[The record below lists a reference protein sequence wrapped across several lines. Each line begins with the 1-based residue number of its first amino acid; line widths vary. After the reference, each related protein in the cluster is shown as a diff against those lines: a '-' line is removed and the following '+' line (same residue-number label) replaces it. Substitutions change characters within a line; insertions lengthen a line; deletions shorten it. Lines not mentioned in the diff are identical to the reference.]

1 MSYNLLPTSSL
12 WQLKLSRKFDGKLTS
27 TGTVIC
33 HLYSNL
39 CHFSPGQH
47 KSCESERKIKSY
59 KSFSCESQI
68 RGYTRKKAPRG
79 GGHRLLTN
87 PSDDKALHNRP
98 VNLYHCD
105 HRAWDLMHAGISC
118 DIQSQYRQGGR
129 NTCSDEVCVP
139 TCVCRGE
146 VDVEPTEISPLHH
159 WVNGTTDVSCDF
171 TAASWRVTL
180 KPTHEHIAH
189 QSEWGVRCFLC
200 LCRGKQWQPPSS
212 ARLHTW
218 NV

>member
-1 MSYNLLPTSSL
+1 MWKSN
-12 WQLKLSRKFDGKLTS
+12 SRK
-27 TGTVIC
+27 
-33 HLYSNL
+33 
-39 CHFSPGQH
+39 H
-47 KSCESERKIKSY
+47 KKE
-59 KSFSCESQI
+59 
-68 RGYTRKKAPRG
+68 GVTRRS
-79 GGHRLLTN
+79 HRLLTN

-118 DIQSQYRQGGR
+118 DIQSQYSWGGR
-129 NTCSDEVCVP
+129 NTCSDSVC
-139 TCVCRGE
+139 TYMCVCKGE

-189 QSEWGVRCFLC
+189 QSEWGVLLLPLLVPGKTMAAPPPPPQVHTCTPGMSRMSGDGNE
-200 LCRGKQWQPPSS
+200 RGGEKNPFGFMHLSQE
-212 ARLHTW
+212 A
-218 NV
+218 